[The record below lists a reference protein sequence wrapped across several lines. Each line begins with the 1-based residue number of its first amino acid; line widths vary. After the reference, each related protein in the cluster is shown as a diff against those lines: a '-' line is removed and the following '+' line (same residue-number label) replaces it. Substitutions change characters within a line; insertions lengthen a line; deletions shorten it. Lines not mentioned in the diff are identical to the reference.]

1 MKARKVSRIECWV
14 SKEISHLAT
23 EALEEL
29 GLPEVFTAS
38 ARSVVLREK
47 SFKLAGRGD
56 YKIEED
62 PVEYFSFCVPPK
74 HASRVL
80 GFMAEKTDL
89 SFPGRG
95 SIYRTDISVYR
106 KEEPF
111 FDDSVFSLLP
121 KSSILPLK
129 DLEGLVAIVRRGRG
143 NEIAKAL
150 LDSGRALPMV
160 TFGEGVGLRDKLGLL
175 RITVPAEK
183 EIVHAVVP
191 QHDAD
196 EIFDYLTRTAKLD
209 HPGKGFLYSYSIAE
223 GLIDTRMIRGK
234 SSYIASME
242 QIVSA
247 IDTMKGHA
255 DWRRGTA
262 AIGRGLMQLGGGR
275 DSREILRVLYPE
287 GEGNDKIRLAL
298 DLGAGGATRS
308 RSRILKIWDD
318 LDRTAQREYEIND
331 LIVDRD
337 IREKILDQILWDEEI
352 IEVGPV
358 NRVETYRGEG
368 RTPPLTE
375 QEAPT
380 EG

>member
-14 SKEISHLAT
+14 SKEIAHLPA

-47 SFKLAGRGD
+47 TLKLAGRGD

-80 GFMAEKTDL
+80 GFLADRADL

-106 KEEPF
+106 NEENF
-111 FDDSVFSLLP
+111 FDDSVLAALP
-121 KSSILPLK
+121 KPSIVPLK
-129 DLEGLVAIVRRGRG
+129 DLEGLVAIVRRGKG
-143 NEIAKAL
+143 NDIAKAL
-150 LDSGRALPMV
+150 LDSGRALPLV
-160 TFGEGVGLRDKLGLL
+160 TFGEGVGLRDRLGLL

-191 QHDAD
+191 RHDAD
-196 EIFDYLTRTAKLD
+196 EIFDYITRTAKLD

-247 IDTMKGHA
+247 IDTMTGHA

-262 AIGRGLMQLGGGR
+262 AIGRSLGLGSGKAQ
-275 DSREILRVLYPE
+275 REVLRILYPE
-287 GEGNDKIRLAL
+287 GEGNDRIRSAL
-298 DLGAGGATRS
+298 DAGAGGATRS
-308 RSRILKIWDD
+308 RVRTLKLRDD
-318 LDRTAQREYEIND
+318 TLRTARREYEMND
-331 LIVDRD
+331 LIVDRE
-337 IREKILDQILWDEEI
+337 IREKILKRVPWDRAVIEI
-352 IEVGPV
+352 GQV

-368 RTPPLTE
+368 RSSPSP
-375 QEAPT
+375 
-380 EG
+380 G